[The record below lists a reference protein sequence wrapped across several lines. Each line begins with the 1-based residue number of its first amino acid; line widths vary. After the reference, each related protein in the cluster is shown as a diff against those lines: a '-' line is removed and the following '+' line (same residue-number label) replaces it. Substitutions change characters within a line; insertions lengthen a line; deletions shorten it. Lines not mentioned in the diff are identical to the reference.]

1 MNIIC
6 ALVVAVVQSKKDYT
20 YFLCTQEKQ
29 NKFKIECL
37 TQKRKK
43 PLSYEFVKQENEH
56 THTHKE
62 RYIRKEKKRSNRF
75 NKKKIT
81 HTDLTNKD
89 IQ

>member
-56 THTHKE
+56 THTQREIHTKREKE
-62 RYIRKEKKRSNRF
+62 VTGLIKRKL
-75 NKKKIT
+75 
-81 HTDLTNKD
+81 HTP
-89 IQ
+89 I